1 MLSLSMRRATPRIR
15 CAQVAW
21 RSYVRTVAPYSS
33 SPSMP
38 RSTSSSSSSRFS
50 SSAAAAAAET
60 SIQVTDPLLL
70 YHGMVANGT
79 VKSDPEQI
87 RALVQMRK
95 LTEELLDYSPPVRLL
110 TLLESLRPTNDPLAF
125 QIPEW
130 PFRRSPLSSRGIE
143 LSEDEEAERSSLLS
157 MSEKEKSTALVKVL
171 KDDQGLEG
179 LDTPKGFL
187 LTGPPGTGKSFL
199 VDLFFASLPVPHKVR
214 FHYHSFLLF
223 IYSAVHQAL
232 EKQRVEFELE
242 ERRMNELADQ
252 GDGTAGYPWSR
263 REEMK
268 ALALSKG
275 WRAVF
280 AGGRSPKDHDLNTRE
295 FVLAGVARDLIKTY
309 GWLLAFDEVQL
320 VDIAGAGLLNRVI
333 SWYWRLGGV
342 VVGTSN
348 RLPQGECSVLRGV
361 VARTITLIRLTRA
374 CSPTRLDL
382 YNSGVQK
389 ESLSPFL
396 LALAARSPVLELR
409 SATDYRREQHG
420 KDALDGTND
429 REPGDFGQVEAW
441 QRWGSAAKGWFVKGQ
456 EAEFQDAVE
465 RIVGNNEG
473 KPTSMKVYGRNVVI
487 PWAVG
492 GVARFS
498 FSELCEKALG
508 PADFI
513 SLGSQFHTLILTDVP
528 VLLLSQKNEARRLI
542 TLLDALYESKTR
554 LLAFA
559 SAQVDDLFFP
569 DALRAIANDDESGSA
584 PQSEYT
590 QPSPDDITT
599 SSGSNHPFSSERI
612 YEADGTISDPSSS
625 RGMDA
630 AAEIGDSLTQEMI
643 GDVIQDLEA
652 PYRPNVS
659 SYDESKGQTMYEQDE
674 ARIEH
679 QRDAAAEAKQHRQR
693 SSETKEEP
701 HPTASPPSFRNL
713 AIFTGEEE
721 RFAFKRAVSRV
732 HEMSSTEYLVT
743 AQHAP
748 LDPRFRTWE
757 RPGQIESS
765 VEGVRRMGRDARHV
779 LGAKEEI
786 EADESTLSGAI
797 SPSQLR
803 VRHPEGLPKHP
814 TVEVERTTAKGTKYD
829 ILNIEDTRREVPP
842 PVFKDVHVWGVRE
855 FEAHAH
861 RTCLSAQDWGKAAG
875 KWGQGASAHEKKEGE
890 DKK

>member
-21 RSYVRTVAPYSS
+21 RSHARTVAPYSS

-50 SSAAAAAAET
+50 SSAAAAATET

-70 YHGMVANGT
+70 YHGMVANGN
-79 VKSDPEQI
+79 VKSDSEQI

-110 TLLESLRPTNDPLAF
+110 TLLESLRPTNDPLAS

-157 MSEKEKSTALVKVL
+157 MSEKQKSTALVKVL

-199 VDLFFASLPVPHKVR
+199 MDLFFASLPVPHKVR

-232 EKQRVEFELE
+232 EKQRIEFELE

-252 GDGTAGYPWSR
+252 GDGTSGYPWSR

-348 RLPQGECSVLRGV
+348 RLPQ
-361 VARTITLIRLTRA
+361 
-374 CSPTRLDL
+374 DL

-420 KDALDGTND
+420 KDALDETND

-456 EAEFQDAVE
+456 EAEFQAAVK
-465 RIVGNNEG
+465 RIVGTHEG

-513 SLGSQFHTLILTDVP
+513 SLGSQFHSLILTDVP

-569 DALRAIANDDESGSA
+569 DALRAIANDDELASA

-599 SSGSNHPFSSERI
+599 SSGSNHPFSSDRI
-612 YEADGTISDPSSS
+612 YEADGTISEPSSS

-679 QRDAAAEAKQHRQR
+679 QRDAAAEAKQRRQQ
-693 SSETKEEP
+693 SSGTKEEP
-701 HPTASPPSFRNL
+701 HATASPPSFRNL

-765 VEGVRRMGRDARHV
+765 VEGVRRMGGEVRHA

-786 EADESTLSGAI
+786 EADHSTLSGAI
-797 SPSQLR
+797 SPNQLK

-814 TVEVERTTAKGTKYD
+814 TVEVERTRAKGTKYD

-842 PVFKDVHVWGVRE
+842 PVLKDVHVWGVRE
-855 FEAHAH
+855 
-861 RTCLSAQDWGKAAG
+861 DWGKAAG
-875 KWGQGASAHEKKEGE
+875 RWGQGASAHAKKEGE

>member
-1 MLSLSMRRATPRIR
+1 MLNLSVRRATPRVR
-15 CAQVAW
+15 CAQLAR
-21 RSYVRTVAPYSS
+21 RSYASVAPSS
-33 SPSMP
+33 SSIP
-38 RSTSSSSSSRFS
+38 RSTSTSSSSSPS
-50 SSAAAAAAET
+50 SGT
-60 SIQVTDPLLL
+60 SIQVADPLLL
-70 YHGMVANGT
+70 YQGMVANGT

-87 RALVQMRK
+87 RALVQMRR

-110 TLLESLRPTNDPLAF
+110 TLLESLRPTNDPLAS
-125 QIPEW
+125 QVPEW

-143 LSEDEEAERSSLLS
+143 LSQDEEAERSSLLS
-157 MSEKEKSTALVKVL
+157 MSEKQKSTALVKVL
-171 KDDQGLEG
+171 NDDQGLEA

-199 VDLFFASLPVPHKVR
+199 MDLFFASLPMPHKIR
-214 FHYHSFLLF
+214 FHYHSFLLS

-232 EKQRVEFELE
+232 EKQRIEFELE
-242 ERRMNELADQ
+242 DRRMNELADQ

-295 FVLAGVARDLIKTY
+295 FILAGVARDLIKTH

-348 RLPQGECSVLRGV
+348 RLPQ
-361 VARTITLIRLTRA
+361 
-374 CSPTRLDL
+374 DL

-409 SATDYRREQHG
+409 SDTDYRREQRG
-420 KDALDGTND
+420 KDALDGTSD

-441 QRWGSAAKGWFVKGQ
+441 QRWGSAAKGWFIKGQ
-456 EAEFQDAVE
+456 EAEFQEAVQ
-465 RIVGNNEG
+465 RIVGDHEG
-473 KPTSMKVYGRNVVI
+473 GPTSMKVYGRNVVI

-513 SLGSQFHTLILTDVP
+513 SLGSQFHTLILTDIP

-569 DALRAIANDDESGSA
+569 DALRAIAYDDGQG
-584 PQSEYT
+584 PHSEYT

-599 SSGSNHPFSSERI
+599 SSGSTHPFSSDLI

-630 AAEIGDSLTQEMI
+630 AAEVGDSLTQEMI

-659 SYDESKGQTMYEQDE
+659 SYDDSKGQTMYEQDE
-674 ARIEH
+674 ARIERKRDVVAEVK
-679 QRDAAAEAKQHRQR
+679 QRRQ
-693 SSETKEEP
+693 SSGKRKEQP
-701 HPTASPPSFRNL
+701 HPSASTPSFRNL

-732 HEMSSTEYLVT
+732 HEMSSTEYLVK

-757 RPGQIESS
+757 RPGQMESQ
-765 VEGVRRMGRDARHV
+765 VKEIRRRGGEAKHA
-779 LGAKEEI
+779 LGAKEAI
-786 EADESTLSGAI
+786 ETDASTLSGVI

-814 TVEVERTTAKGTKYD
+814 TVEVERTRGGKETKYD

-842 PVFKDVHVWGVRE
+842 PVLKDVHVWGVRE
-855 FEAHAH
+855 IRHDTGSWKSFNGLELMRTALACWH
-861 RTCLSAQDWGKAAG
+861 RIGVKQQVNGAEERVHTRRWTEGVGSKMYQCSADM
-875 KWGQGASAHEKKEGE
+875 
-890 DKK
+890 